1 MKHFFDF
8 LLLRKLKWAKKNSR
22 DEDASREFFVR
33 SGMFFAFRLVA
44 VKRVQDVDELSA
56 IFLRRRLGEDF
67 VGAVQKESRKVDVRL
82 FSGIGTVMLQ
92 QEVEGN
98 MKVVRY
104 FFQRLMVRLADAALV
119 AVVCGLADMK
129 RMSDVRLS
137 HRFFFAKIAQ
147 TIALHEKSP
156 SQAVSK
162 NPALYFTKEL
172 RQRTTFYSE
181 TGFLLGIY

>member
-1 MKHFFDF
+1 MVKEKARGTRCVSRAS
-8 LLLRKLKWAKKNSR
+8 LLLPY
-22 DEDASREFFVR
+22 
-33 SGMFFAFRLVA
+33 SGMFLAFRFVA
-44 VKRVQDVDELSA
+44 VKSVQDVDQLFA
-56 IFLRRRLGEDF
+56 VLLRRRFGKDF
-67 VGAVQKESRKVDVRL
+67 VGAVQKESRQVDVRL
-82 FSGIGTVMLQ
+82 FSRVGTVMLQ
-92 QEVEGN
+92 QEVKGN

-104 FFQRLMVRLADAALV
+104 FFQRFMIRFAYTTLIT
-119 AVVCGLADMK
+119 VVCGLADMK

-156 SQAVSK
+156 LQAVSK
-162 NPALYFTKEL
+162 NPTLYFTKEL